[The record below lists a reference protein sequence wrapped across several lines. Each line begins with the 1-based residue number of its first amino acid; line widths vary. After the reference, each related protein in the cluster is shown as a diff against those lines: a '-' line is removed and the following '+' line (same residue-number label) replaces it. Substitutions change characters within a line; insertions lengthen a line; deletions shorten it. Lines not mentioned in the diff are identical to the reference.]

1 MLKQLRK
8 KKTASI
14 DEILPLLIFVFMA
27 ITLLIWTINTNSAIQ
42 TKNDLNNIARE
53 SMLKMETDGYLT
65 TTEKGKLIERLK
77 DKGFYGSSN
86 ACKTDIHSS
95 TEFNNAFTNTTIA
108 EAGYGNPVTLNIQVY
123 KKTDFSMFAIGSFK
137 NEVSKMTIHLESTS
151 KQ

>member
-14 DEILPLLIFVFMA
+14 DEFLPLLIFIFMA
-27 ITLLIWTINTNSAIQ
+27 VTLLMWTINTNSAIQ

-65 TTEKGKLIERLK
+65 TTEKTELINRLK
-77 DKGFYGSSN
+77 DKGFYGTSN
-86 ACKTDIHSS
+86 ACKSNTHNN
-95 TEFNNAFTNTTIA
+95 TEFNNVFAGTTVD
-108 EAGYGNPVTLNIQVY
+108 EAGYGNPVTLNIKVY
-123 KKTDFSMFAIGSFK
+123 KKTDFGMFAIGSFK
-137 NEVSKMTIHLESTS
+137 NEISTMTIHLESTS

>member
-14 DEILPLLIFVFMA
+14 DEFLPLLIFIFMA
-27 ITLLIWTINTNSAIQ
+27 VTLLMWTINTNSAIQ
-42 TKNDLNNIARE
+42 TKNDLNSIARE

-65 TTEKGKLIERLK
+65 TAEKTELINRLK
-77 DKGFYGSSN
+77 DKDFYGTSN
-86 ACKTDIHSS
+86 ACKSGTHNN
-95 TEFNNAFTNTTIA
+95 TEFDDAFTNTTVA
-108 EAGYGNPVTLNIQVY
+108 EAGYGNPVTLNIKVY

-137 NEVSKMTIHLESTS
+137 NEISEMTIHLESTS

>member
-14 DEILPLLIFVFMA
+14 DEILPLLIFVFIA
-27 ITLLIWTINTNSAIQ
+27 ITLLTWTINTNSAIQ

-65 TTEKGKLIERLK
+65 TTEKSKLIERLK
-77 DKGFYGSSN
+77 DKGFYGSDN
-86 ACKTDIHSS
+86 ACKTDTHSS
-95 TEFNNAFTNTTIA
+95 TEFNDAFTNTTVT
-108 EAGYGNPVTLNIQVY
+108 EAGYGNPVTLNIKVY